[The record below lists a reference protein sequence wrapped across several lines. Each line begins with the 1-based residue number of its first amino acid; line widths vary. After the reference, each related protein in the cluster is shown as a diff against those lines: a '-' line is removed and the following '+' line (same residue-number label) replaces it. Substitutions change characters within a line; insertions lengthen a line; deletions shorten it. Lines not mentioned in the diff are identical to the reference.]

1 MSNQYTKIPYSKE
14 EIDNII
20 KDYQNGVSLFK
31 LRVIYKRKKENI
43 KSLLMENNIFIEGR
57 DKLKKDF
64 NEEIIEEILNYYQK
78 GMGSEK
84 ISKIYGVS
92 KVPILRILKENNVL
106 QKGYS
111 DGKKIILTEEQKHK
125 IKRLYLVENK
135 TSPYISKELNLNL
148 HFIEKYIYSSDFKR
162 TQGESISLRQTG
174 KKHTKERIENM
185 KLIQQK
191 FASSGNRKQ
200 KGGICKFFNVGGLD
214 CQGTYEKFYIEKL
227 IKEKKDLPKKG
238 LTISTPYGVYTSDFS
253 NKNNLIEIKSD
264 YTYDILIGKKI
275 SRFTKKIELNQYKKI
290 SWVNEN
296 IKSVEIFVVDKRNNE
311 LIKKEIV

>member
-111 DGKKIILTEEQKHK
+111 DGKKIILTDEQKHK
-125 IKRLYLVENK
+125 IKDLYVNNYINSEE
-135 TSPYISKELNLNL
+135 ISKIMNLNKSL
-148 HFIEKYIYSSDFKR
+148 IEKILSKSNYRRNRSQGTSIGLVKRFSGINYNEYINNLSEFKKYKR
-162 TQGESISLRQTG
+162 KVTSVTKKQPIHNLINFEKRGISGIDGNYHLDHKFSIVEG
-174 KKHTKERIENM
+174 
-185 KLIQQK
+185 
-191 FASSGNRKQ
+191 FKQ
-200 KGGICKFFNVGGLD
+200 KISPLVIGDITNLEF
-214 CQGTYEKFYIEKL
+214 
-227 IKEKKDLPKKG
+227 LPW
-238 LTISTPYGVYTSDFS
+238 
-253 NKNNLIEIKSD
+253 
-264 YTYDILIGKKI
+264 
-275 SRFTKKIELNQYKKI
+275 Q
-290 SWVNEN
+290 EN
-296 IKSVEIFVVDKRNNE
+296 IKKRTRCSIN
-311 LIKKEIV
+311 KKELKLI

>member
-111 DGKKIILTEEQKHK
+111 DGKKIILTDEQKHK

-148 HFIEKYIYSSDFKR
+148 HFIEKYIYIA
-162 TQGESISLRQTG
+162 QIL
-174 KKHTKERIENM
+174 KEL
-185 KLIQQK
+185 K
-191 FASSGNRKQ
+191 
-200 KGGICKFFNVGGLD
+200 V
-214 CQGTYEKFYIEKL
+214 
-227 IKEKKDLPKKG
+227 
-238 LTISTPYGVYTSDFS
+238 
-253 NKNNLIEIKSD
+253 NL
-264 YTYDILIGKKI
+264 YH
-275 SRFTKKIELNQYKKI
+275 
-290 SWVNEN
+290 
-296 IKSVEIFVVDKRNNE
+296 
-311 LIKKEIV
+311 